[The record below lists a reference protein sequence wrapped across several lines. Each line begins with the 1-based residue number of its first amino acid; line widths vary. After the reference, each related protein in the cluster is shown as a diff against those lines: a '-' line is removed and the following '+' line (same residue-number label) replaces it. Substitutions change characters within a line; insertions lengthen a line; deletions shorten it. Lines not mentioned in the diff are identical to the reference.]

1 MADHQLARA
10 LSVFAP
16 VLYVDPPAIRRPRV
30 AGAEGPA
37 GVRVLQPMRLPLLR
51 NRWTAFLTRFLVA
64 AQIRRQLRIVGVQ
77 RTLLIEANVTSPVVG
92 ILGEARSV
100 YWAQDD
106 WQGLAEI
113 VGLNPRILERNERSL
128 VRRSSAVVAANPLV
142 ADRLTRSRSDV
153 RLIPFGA
160 STSMFESESEDDA
173 RPTRR
178 AVVMGTINARI
189 DFTLLDAVVCAG
201 VELLLVGPI
210 TDTDAGAA
218 VDRLCERGDVEYRP
232 QAPFRDMPEVL
243 RGCAVGLVP
252 YTHSLFNEGSF
263 PLKTLEYL
271 AAGLPVV
278 ATDLP
283 AIRWLGC
290 PDVDVADAPDAF
302 AAAVRTLVDRPGPDL
317 QGRERRRSF
326 AREHDWERRAEA
338 FVEVLALRDEVGA
351 RI

>member
-1 MADHQLARA
+1 
-10 LSVFAP
+10 
-16 VLYVDPPAIRRPRV
+16 
-30 AGAEGPA
+30 
-37 GVRVLQPMRLPLLR
+37 
-51 NRWTAFLTRFLVA
+51 
-64 AQIRRQLRIVGVQ
+64 
-77 RTLLIEANVTSPVVG
+77 
-92 ILGEARSV
+92 
-100 YWAQDD
+100 
-106 WQGLAEI
+106 
-113 VGLNPRILERNERSL
+113 
-128 VRRSSAVVAANPLV
+128 
-142 ADRLTRSRSDV
+142 
-153 RLIPFGA
+153 
-160 STSMFESESEDDA
+160 MFESESEDDA